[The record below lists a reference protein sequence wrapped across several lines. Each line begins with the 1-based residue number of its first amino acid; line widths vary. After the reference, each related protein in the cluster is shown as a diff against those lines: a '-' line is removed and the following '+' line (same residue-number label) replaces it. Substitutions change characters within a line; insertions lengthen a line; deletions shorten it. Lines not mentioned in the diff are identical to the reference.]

1 MTSRLQDALAAKE
14 RIWGGWVVGPT
25 IIGPEEFA
33 QAGYDYVG
41 FDVQHGYLDD
51 ADVALLLRRLEHVP
65 IATAVRL
72 PSADPAPI
80 GRVLD
85 AGADAV
91 LVAMVESADQAAAAV
106 AATRYAP
113 QGVRS
118 FGPLRA
124 SLGHDPA
131 AHEARTSVFA
141 MIETARG
148 LSALDE
154 ICAVP
159 GLSGVYVGPADL
171 AISLGYAPAQAWTEP
186 TVRDAMARIQAGVS
200 AAGLVAGIHAGA
212 GKYGKTMAELGFRM
226 ITLTSESQALRRGA
240 ARAPRGGA
248 VTSTDRVALV
258 TGAARGQGAA
268 IVERLHS
275 DGFRVAAGDV
285 RIDELKANVEA
296 LGDNVIAVELD
307 VTSAQHWV
315 NAVRATVERFGSL
328 STLINNAGV
337 LRRASLDD
345 ETPEGFEGSWRFNC
359 LGPFLGIQASL
370 EELRR
375 ADGAAIVNTVSTG
388 AIRPFPNHT
397 AYGSSKWALRGL
409 TQAVAAELA
418 PDGIRVNAVFPGP
431 IATPMLDDTTQS
443 RLTATFGRLGEPVEV
458 ANVVAFLVSDKASF
472 MTGSEIVVDG
482 GQCLRIG

>member
-1 MTSRLQDALAAKE
+1 MTPSRLQEALAAK
-14 RIWGGWVVGPT
+14 RHVWGGWVVGPT

-91 LVAMVESADQAAAAV
+91 LVAMVESAEVAAAAV

-124 SLGHDPA
+124 TLGHDPA

-154 ICAVP
+154 ICSVP

-171 AISLGYAPAQAWTEP
+171 AISLRENPIAALSAPA
-186 TVRDAMARIQAGVS
+186 VLDAVARIVS
-200 AAGLVAGIHAGA
+200 VASDAGLVPGIHANA
-212 GKYGKTMAELGFRM
+212 GKPGKAMAELGFRM
-226 ITLTSESQALRRGA
+226 ITLASESQALRRGA
-240 ARAPRGGA
+240 AEHLR
-248 VTSTDRVALV
+248 
-258 TGAARGQGAA
+258 
-268 IVERLHS
+268 
-275 DGFRVAAGDV
+275 
-285 RIDELKANVEA
+285 EA
-296 LGDNVIAVELD
+296 
-307 VTSAQHWV
+307 Q
-315 NAVRATVERFGSL
+315 
-328 STLINNAGV
+328 
-337 LRRASLDD
+337 
-345 ETPEGFEGSWRFNC
+345 
-359 LGPFLGIQASL
+359 
-370 EELRR
+370 
-375 ADGAAIVNTVSTG
+375 
-388 AIRPFPNHT
+388 
-397 AYGSSKWALRGL
+397 
-409 TQAVAAELA
+409 
-418 PDGIRVNAVFPGP
+418 
-431 IATPMLDDTTQS
+431 
-443 RLTATFGRLGEPVEV
+443 
-458 ANVVAFLVSDKASF
+458 
-472 MTGSEIVVDG
+472 
-482 GQCLRIG
+482 

>member
-1 MTSRLQDALAAKE
+1 MSSRLQDALAAKE

-51 ADVALLLRRLEHVP
+51 ADVALLLRRLENVP

-91 LVAMVESADQAAAAV
+91 LVAMVESADVAAAAV

-124 SLGHDPA
+124 SLGHDPT
-131 AHEARTSVFA
+131 AHEERASVFA

-159 GLSGVYVGPADL
+159 GLAGVYVGPADL

-186 TVRDAMARIQAGVS
+186 AVRDAMARIQAGVS

-212 GKYGKTMAELGFRM
+212 GKYGKAMAELGFRM

-240 ARAPRGGA
+240 A
-248 VTSTDRVALV
+248 
-258 TGAARGQGAA
+258 
-268 IVERLHS
+268 
-275 DGFRVAAGDV
+275 
-285 RIDELKANVEA
+285 
-296 LGDNVIAVELD
+296 
-307 VTSAQHWV
+307 QH
-315 NAVRATVERFGSL
+315 
-328 STLINNAGV
+328 
-337 LRRASLDD
+337 
-345 ETPEGFEGSWRFNC
+345 
-359 LGPFLGIQASL
+359 L
-370 EELRR
+370 EE
-375 ADGAAIVNTVSTG
+375 A
-388 AIRPFPNHT
+388 
-397 AYGSSKWALRGL
+397 
-409 TQAVAAELA
+409 Q
-418 PDGIRVNAVFPGP
+418 
-431 IATPMLDDTTQS
+431 
-443 RLTATFGRLGEPVEV
+443 
-458 ANVVAFLVSDKASF
+458 
-472 MTGSEIVVDG
+472 
-482 GQCLRIG
+482 